1 MVSVSVVV
9 PIYNAMRTLPSHLAA
24 IARLNPMPLE
34 ILLVDN
40 GSTDGTLAVL
50 YDFARDQRSFGVKV
64 LEEPRR
70 GAAAA
75 RNSGFQAAKGDVIA
89 FIDSDCAPE
98 PTWLS
103 HIGEPFRDPRVG
115 AVAGRVVAAPPASI
129 MELFSALHTLQL
141 PDRPARS
148 RRWTPWEGGY
158 VTANFTI
165 RRSLLM
171 ELNGVDEKSVGGT
184 AAGSDYELCARLYA
198 AGFEIVYVPE
208 AMVFHHHR
216 TTLPGMVRQAFD
228 YGESHAYLISRHLTG
243 GLWVD
248 LPMRPFSWKGCPLHA
263 WLDLASADK
272 KVLAVMVLAIL
283 YGPAL
288 LLLIPYAVWL
298 VVITD
303 RRAMRFGSTVT
314 LNGRVALAG
323 LLLMKSF
330 AMTMGRWWGSVKYGA
345 LCL

>member
-1 MVSVSVVV
+1 MLSVSVVV
-9 PIYNAMRTLPSHLAA
+9 PIYNAMRTLPSCLAA
-24 IARLNPMPLE
+24 IERLDPKPLE

-40 GSTDGTLAVL
+40 GSTDGTLAL
-50 YDFARDQRSFGVKV
+50 LCEFARAPRSFDVKV

-75 RNSGFQAAKGDVIA
+75 RNAGFRAAKGDVIV

-98 PTWLS
+98 PAWLS
-103 HIGEPFRDPRVG
+103 YLREPFRDPRVG
-115 AVAGRVVAAPPASI
+115 AVAGRVVAAPAAST
-129 MELFSALHTLQL
+129 MELFSALYTLQL

-148 RRWTPWEGGY
+148 REWTPWEGGY
-158 VTANFTI
+158 VTANFAV

-171 ELNGVDEKSVGGT
+171 EFNGIDEKSVGGT

-198 AGFEIVYVPE
+198 RGVEIVYVPE
-208 AMVFHHHR
+208 AIVLHHHR
-216 TTLPGMVRQAFD
+216 TTLPGMMRQAFD
-228 YGESHAYLISRHLTG
+228 YGQSHAYLISRKLTR

-248 LPMRPFSWKGCPLHA
+248 LPMYPFSWKECPVHA

-272 KVLAVMVLAIL
+272 KMLAVIILAVLYA
-283 YGPAL
+283 PAF

-298 VVITD
+298 VVITS
-303 RRAMRFGSTVT
+303 RRATRSGSTVT
-314 LNGRVALAG
+314 LSGRVALAG
-323 LLLMKSF
+323 LLLLKSF
-330 AMTMGRWWGSVKYGA
+330 AMTVGRWWGSVKYGA